1 MKPTTDLRTDKDED
15 LMLLVQKGDPEAFR
29 ALYDR
34 YQRAL
39 FGFVYRMIPDI
50 QHTESIVQDAFLR
63 MLRNAA
69 AYRYPEHF
77 TTWLYTIARNLC
89 IDFRR
94 KKGAFVPSLSEAV
107 ESLTPAPVTASPVA
121 TAIDEEEAERLRS
134 AISELPEI
142 YREVILLRV
151 FDKMPFKQISQI
163 TQCPEST
170 VRSRMSYALN
180 MLRKRL
186 APQGH

>member
-1 MKPTTDLRTDKDED
+1 MEPTTEVLATKKDED
-15 LMLLVQKGDPEAFR
+15 LMLDVQRGDPDAFR
-29 ALYDR
+29 VLFDR
-34 YQRAL
+34 HQRPL
-39 FGFVYRMIPDI
+39 FGFVYRQIPDI
-50 QHTESIVQDAFLR
+50 QHTESIVQDSFLR
-63 MLRNAA
+63 MLRNAS

-94 KKGAFVPSLSEAV
+94 KKGAFAPSLSEAV
-107 ESLTPAPVTASPVA
+107 ESVTPSRAEDPLLAA
-121 TAIDEEEAERLRS
+121 EGDEEAARLHA

-180 MLRKRL
+180 MLRKKL
-186 APQGH
+186 VPQGH

>member
-1 MKPTTDLRTDKDED
+1 MEPTTTEIWTDKDED
-15 LMLLVQKGDPEAFR
+15 LMLQVQSGDPEAFR
-29 ALYDR
+29 ILFDR
-34 YQRAL
+34 HRRPL
-39 FGFVYRMIPDI
+39 FGFVHRFVPDI

-94 KKGAFVPSLSEAV
+94 KKGTFAPSLTEAV
-107 ESLTPAPVTASPVA
+107 ESVTPSRSENPLQAAA
-121 TAIDEEEAERLRS
+121 DEEQAVRLRE
-134 AISELPEI
+134 AVSELPEI
-142 YREVILLRV
+142 YREVIMLRV

-180 MLRKRL
+180 MLRKKL

>member
-1 MKPTTDLRTDKDED
+1 MNTVDARTEKDED
-15 LMLLVQKGDPEAFR
+15 LMLLVQQGDSDAFR
-29 ALYDR
+29 ALFDR
-34 YQRAL
+34 HQRPL
-39 FGFVYRMIPDI
+39 FGFVYRLVPDI
-50 QHTESIVQDAFLR
+50 QHTESIVQDTFLR
-63 MLRNAA
+63 MLKNAS

-94 KKGAFVPSLSEAV
+94 KKGTFAPSLTEAV
-107 ESLTPAPVTASPVA
+107 ESVTPSRSKSPFA
-121 TAIDEEEAERLRS
+121 AAESQEEADRLHEAVS
-134 AISELPEI
+134 ALPEI
-142 YREVILLRV
+142 YREVIMLRV

-180 MLRKRL
+180 MLRKQL
-186 APQGH
+186 ATQGH